1 MGDDTSASE
10 HRHPLSLLFLI
21 GGHLDA
27 WLRTYNWLQ
36 YNQLQ
41 RNSKVDIGFQL
52 RCQLFSPTISFMRIC
67 LYMAALDSQLIGAIE
82 HYRRQHDLPWQLLVV
97 DRQES
102 FELVQEVDGILLGSY
117 ADLPAWWSRR
127 PVPCVRWRGFPEPG
141 VTVVNWDDAAIGRLA
156 ARHFR
161 EQGFRY
167 VATVSKSLYAGFGGF
182 ARAATAT
189 GLTYVRF
196 DPTAGN
202 ENVNGDG
209 RLIAWLRSAPH
220 PLGVFCHQDR
230 PALWLLQ
237 LCREHGLRVP
247 DEIGVLGVDDLA
259 VSALSIPPLSSI
271 QIPSSAIGMAMA
283 IHLHR
288 MLSGAS
294 APSDP
299 IPIAPTRIS
308 VRKSTTRDTGDPVI
322 DRLCRYLASR
332 PASAHSG
339 PALAKRAGL
348 SLPQLHR
355 RFQKALGVSPAVQIR
370 RNRLRLAQDLLADT
384 DQTVAAIGRRC
395 GLGGT
400 VGLWRLFRAAGLPSP
415 DRWRAM
421 TRGVPDDHD
430 RPVGTAAIP
439 LPDQPSTVT

>member
-1 MGDDTSASE
+1 MT
-10 HRHPLSLLFLI
+10 
-21 GGHLDA
+21 
-27 WLRTYNWLQ
+27 
-36 YNQLQ
+36 
-41 RNSKVDIGFQL
+41 
-52 RCQLFSPTISFMRIC
+52 
-67 LYMAALDSQLIGAIE
+67 ALDQQLIGAIE
-82 HYRRQHDLPWQLLVV
+82 HYRQQHDLPWQLLVV
-97 DRQES
+97 DRRED
-102 FELVQEVDGILLGSY
+102 FDRLQEVDGLLLASY
-117 ADLPAWWSRR
+117 SALPSWWNRR
-127 PVPCVRWRGFPEPG
+127 PVPCVRWRGHPEPG
-141 VTVVNWDDAAIGRLA
+141 VTVVYWDDAAIGRLA

-167 VATVSKSLYAGFGGF
+167 VATVSKPEFAGHGGF
-182 ARAATAT
+182 PHAATAA

-196 DPTAGN
+196 DPTAGEGN
-202 ENVNGDG
+202 AGDG
-209 RLIAWLRSAPH
+209 RLIAWLLSAPH

-237 LCREHGLRVP
+237 LCREHGLNVP

-259 VSALSIPPLSSI
+259 ISALSIPPLSSI

-283 IHLHR
+283 IQLHR
-288 MLSGAS
+288 LLSGAS

-332 PASAHSG
+332 PASTHSG

-355 RFQKALGVSPAVQIR
+355 RFLKALGVSPAVQIR

-421 TRGVPDDHD
+421 TRGVPDDQDH
-430 RPVGTAAIP
+430 PAGTAAIP
-439 LPDQPSTVT
+439 LPDQPSTR